1 MMSSL
6 HRVMAGSAAGIVV
19 AVGSLGVS
27 TPASAVDYVHNACQS
42 SGYVIPGLGDSTV
55 YVLNADD
62 TLTVTYEHLSVELL
76 SPGVG
81 CNLATIQAT
90 GVNGTVSLTGT
101 EITVALTDP
110 SAAIFL
116 GAGTHNGAAYT
127 GFFFTFALR
136 CGSQEILNFSFD
148 LPLLGSCRDANTP
161 ADVTQQTTPL
171 TDSCDIIDSDYN
183 WSGVE
188 SGGWGSSWAQWPN
201 DNTGGVV
208 CTRTLRY
215 TLETGRWSVAK

>member
-6 HRVMAGSAAGIVV
+6 HRAMAGSAAGIVV

-62 TLTVTYEHLSVELL
+62 TLSVTYDHLSI
-76 SPGVG
+76 SPFPAQAG
-81 CNLATIQAT
+81 CNLATIVAV

-110 SAAIFL
+110 SAAIYF

-127 GFFFTFALR
+127 GAFSTFALR
-136 CGSQEILNFSFD
+136 CGSQEIQNFPTD
-148 LPLLGSCRDANTP
+148 IPLLGSCRDANTP

-171 TDSCDIIDSDYN
+171 TDSCDIVDSDYN

-215 TLETGRWSVAK
+215 APATGRWSVAK